1 MKKDD
6 TKEKEEIVNVKNKGK
21 KRGTLAIK
29 IDLFVVM
36 LIIVS
41 NVICMAILVTNSR
54 KYISESVQD
63 SMLDM
68 AHCYSQMLDA
78 EVEKQGGKNLN
89 YDSYAEILDGAGV
102 NGMKSSYV
110 YVVDEDGTMLYHP
123 TKEKVGNSVENSV
136 VKSLVSQIADG
147 DIPEDNVTR
156 YDFNGVA
163 KYASYSVISNHSIV
177 VISADEDDAL
187 AGVNKTTSGAVIVL
201 LVIIVV
207 SSLVAYALAE
217 KLVKPLVKLSNILED
232 VAGGNMHADFSG
244 IKMTNDEIGLIATS
258 VQDMTRSL
266 GGIVEQIRETS
277 NAMSE
282 HSNKLSNTSE
292 QTLAANGEISK
303 AVEDVALGSTNMA
316 NSISDINTDLG
327 SMSEETQ
334 TIDSSVSDIE
344 QQTHAVLESSAM
356 MSDRMHHMQE
366 SSDKMES
373 GISVISER
381 IQKVNAVVEKVS
393 DIIGVIEDISGQTNL
408 LSLNASIEAA
418 RAGEAGR
425 GFAVVAEE
433 IRVLSDNTNNELNS
447 IKEIIAELVQEC
459 EACVKASDEVV
470 SDNAI
475 QKEEIKV
482 VLESFDNLDGQIGM
496 TAQKAEEIKQMVDQM
511 VNLNQNITTNSFGLT
526 DVSSSNAAATEEM
539 TANIQELNAMMNGVA
554 EMAGQMNDQ
563 ASYLDQALSY
573 FKS

>member
-1 MKKDD
+1 MKNN
-6 TKEKEEIVNVKNKGK
+6 EK
-21 KRGTLAIK
+21 KRGTLAVK
-29 IDLFVVM
+29 IDLFVVI

-41 NVICMAILVTNSR
+41 NVICMGILVTNSR
-54 KYISESVQD
+54 KYISEAVQD

-68 AHCYSQMLDA
+68 VHCYSQMLDT
-78 EVEKQGGKNLN
+78 EVEKQGGKNLS
-89 YDSYAEILDGAGV
+89 YGSYAEILDGVGV
-102 NGMKSSYV
+102 NGMASSYV

-136 VKSLVSQIADG
+136 VKGLVSQIADG
-147 DIPEDNVTR
+147 DIPEDSVTR

-187 AGVNKTTSGAVIVL
+187 AGVNKTTSEAVIAL
-201 LVIIVV
+201 LVIIVG
-207 SSLVAYALAE
+207 SILIAYVLAK
-217 KLVKPLVKLSNILED
+217 KLVKPLVKLSDIIED

-244 IKMTNDEIGLIATS
+244 VKMTNDELGLIATS
-258 VQDMTRSL
+258 VQDMTTSL

-282 HSNKLSNTSE
+282 HSNKLSDTSE

-316 NSISDINTDLG
+316 NSISDINTDLS
-327 SMSEETQ
+327 SMNEETQ

-344 QQTHAVLESSAM
+344 AQTHAVLESSAM

-470 SDNAI
+470 LDNAA

-511 VNLNQNITTNSFGLT
+511 VNLNQNITTNSYGLT

>member
-1 MKKDD
+1 
-6 TKEKEEIVNVKNKGK
+6 
-21 KRGTLAIK
+21 
-29 IDLFVVM
+29 
-36 LIIVS
+36 
-41 NVICMAILVTNSR
+41 
-54 KYISESVQD
+54 
-63 SMLDM
+63 
-68 AHCYSQMLDA
+68 
-78 EVEKQGGKNLN
+78 
-89 YDSYAEILDGAGV
+89 
-102 NGMKSSYV
+102 
-110 YVVDEDGTMLYHP
+110 
-123 TKEKVGNSVENSV
+123 
-136 VKSLVSQIADG
+136 
-147 DIPEDNVTR
+147 
-156 YDFNGVA
+156 
-163 KYASYSVISNHSIV
+163 
-177 VISADEDDAL
+177 
-187 AGVNKTTSGAVIVL
+187 
-201 LVIIVV
+201 
-207 SSLVAYALAE
+207 
-217 KLVKPLVKLSNILED
+217 
-232 VAGGNMHADFSG
+232 
-244 IKMTNDEIGLIATS
+244 
-258 VQDMTRSL
+258 
-266 GGIVEQIRETS
+266 
-277 NAMSE
+277 
-282 HSNKLSNTSE
+282 
-292 QTLAANGEISK
+292 
-303 AVEDVALGSTNMA
+303 
-316 NSISDINTDLG
+316 
-327 SMSEETQ
+327 
-334 TIDSSVSDIE
+334 
-344 QQTHAVLESSAM
+344 
-356 MSDRMHHMQE
+356 
-366 SSDKMES
+366 MES

-470 SDNAI
+470 SDNAA

-511 VNLNQNITTNSFGLT
+511 VNLNQDITTNSFGLT

>member
-1 MKKDD
+1 MKESKA
-6 TKEKEEIVNVKNKGK
+6 K
-21 KRGTLAIK
+21 KRGTIAVK
-29 IDLFVVM
+29 IDALVLIVVI
-36 LIIVS
+36 LSNIICLSVLVS
-41 NVICMAILVTNSR
+41 SSR
-54 KYISESVQD
+54 KYIRSAVQN
-63 SMLDM
+63 SILDM
-68 AHCYSQMLDA
+68 
-78 EVEKQGGKNLN
+78 V
-89 YDSYAEILDGAGV
+89 DSYAKLIETDIEQSGKDDLDYDGYAAILDDVGV
-102 NGMKSSYV
+102 KGMESSYV
-110 YVVDEDGTMLYHP
+110 YVVDENGTMLYHP
-123 TKEKVGNSVENSV
+123 TEDKVGNQVENTV
-136 VKSLVSQIADG
+136 VKGLVQQLAEGEHPKDAV
-147 DIPEDNVTR
+147 VT
-156 YDFNGVA
+156 YDFNGVE
-163 KYASYSVISNHSIV
+163 KYAGYSIIGNNNIV
-177 VISADEDDAL
+177 VVSADEDDAL
-187 AGVNKTTSGAVIVL
+187 TGINTTTRTAIGILIVL
-201 LVIIVV
+201 IILA
-207 SSLVAYALAE
+207 SIAALIFGRR
-217 KLVKPLVKLSNILED
+217 LVKPLVTLSDIIED

-244 IKMTNDEIGLIATS
+244 VKMTNDELGLIATS
-258 VQDMTRSL
+258 VQDMTTSL

-282 HSNKLSNTSE
+282 HSNKLSDTSE

-327 SMSEETQ
+327 SMNEETQ

-344 QQTHAVLESSAM
+344 AQTHAVLESSAM

-433 IRVLSDNTNNELNS
+433 IRVLSDNTSNELNS

-470 SDNAI
+470 ADNAA

-511 VNLNQNITTNSFGLT
+511 VNLNQNITTNSYGLT

>member
-1 MKKDD
+1 
-6 TKEKEEIVNVKNKGK
+6 
-21 KRGTLAIK
+21 
-29 IDLFVVM
+29 
-36 LIIVS
+36 
-41 NVICMAILVTNSR
+41 
-54 KYISESVQD
+54 
-63 SMLDM
+63 
-68 AHCYSQMLDA
+68 
-78 EVEKQGGKNLN
+78 
-89 YDSYAEILDGAGV
+89 
-102 NGMKSSYV
+102 
-110 YVVDEDGTMLYHP
+110 
-123 TKEKVGNSVENSV
+123 
-136 VKSLVSQIADG
+136 
-147 DIPEDNVTR
+147 
-156 YDFNGVA
+156 
-163 KYASYSVISNHSIV
+163 
-177 VISADEDDAL
+177 
-187 AGVNKTTSGAVIVL
+187 
-201 LVIIVV
+201 
-207 SSLVAYALAE
+207 
-217 KLVKPLVKLSNILED
+217 
-232 VAGGNMHADFSG
+232 
-244 IKMTNDEIGLIATS
+244 
-258 VQDMTRSL
+258 
-266 GGIVEQIRETS
+266 
-277 NAMSE
+277 
-282 HSNKLSNTSE
+282 
-292 QTLAANGEISK
+292 
-303 AVEDVALGSTNMA
+303 
-316 NSISDINTDLG
+316 
-327 SMSEETQ
+327 
-334 TIDSSVSDIE
+334 
-344 QQTHAVLESSAM
+344 
-356 MSDRMHHMQE
+356 
-366 SSDKMES
+366 MES

-433 IRVLSDNTNNELNS
+433 IRVLSDNTSNELNS

-511 VNLNQNITTNSFGLT
+511 VNLNQDITTNSFGLT

>member
-1 MKKDD
+1 MKESKA
-6 TKEKEEIVNVKNKGK
+6 K
-21 KRGTLAIK
+21 KRGTIAVK
-29 IDLFVVM
+29 IDALVLIVVI
-36 LIIVS
+36 LSNIICLSVLVS
-41 NVICMAILVTNSR
+41 SSR
-54 KYISESVQD
+54 KYIRSAVQN
-63 SMLDM
+63 SILDM
-68 AHCYSQMLDA
+68 
-78 EVEKQGGKNLN
+78 V
-89 YDSYAEILDGAGV
+89 DSYAKLIETDIEQSGKDDLDYDGYAAILDDVGV
-102 NGMKSSYV
+102 KGMESSYV
-110 YVVDEDGTMLYHP
+110 YVVDENGTMLYHP
-123 TKEKVGNSVENSV
+123 TEDKVGNQVENTV
-136 VKSLVSQIADG
+136 VKGLVQQLAEGEHPKDAV
-147 DIPEDNVTR
+147 VT
-156 YDFNGVA
+156 YDFNGVE
-163 KYASYSVISNHSIV
+163 KYAGYSIIGNNNIV
-177 VISADEDDAL
+177 VVSADEDDAL
-187 AGVNKTTSGAVIVL
+187 TGINTTTRTAIGILIVL
-201 LVIIVV
+201 IILA
-207 SSLVAYALAE
+207 SIAALIFGRR
-217 KLVKPLVKLSNILED
+217 LVKPLVTLSDIIED

-244 IKMTNDEIGLIATS
+244 VKMTNDELGLIATS
-258 VQDMTRSL
+258 VQDMTTSL

-282 HSNKLSNTSE
+282 HSNKLSDTSE

-327 SMSEETQ
+327 SMNEETQ

-344 QQTHAVLESSAM
+344 KQAHAVLESSAM

-366 SSDKMES
+366 SSDKMER

-433 IRVLSDNTNNELNS
+433 IRVLSDNTSNELNS

-470 SDNAI
+470 SDNAA

-511 VNLNQNITTNSFGLT
+511 VNLNQNITTNSYGLT

>member
-29 IDLFVVM
+29 IDLLVVM

-41 NVICMAILVTNSR
+41 NVICMVILVTNSR
-54 KYISESVQD
+54 KYISEAVQD

-68 AHCYSQMLDA
+68 AHCYSQILDA
-78 EVEKQGGKNLN
+78 EVEKQGGKNLS
-89 YDSYAEILDGAGV
+89 YDSYAEILDGVGV

-177 VISADEDDAL
+177 VISDDAL

-217 KLVKPLVKLSNILED
+217 KLVKPLVKLSNIIED

-393 DIIGVIEDISGQTNL
+393 DIIGVIEDITGQTNL

-425 GFAVVAEE
+425 GFAVAAEE

-511 VNLNQNITTNSFGLT
+511 VNLNQDITTNSFGLT

>member
-1 MKKDD
+1 
-6 TKEKEEIVNVKNKGK
+6 
-21 KRGTLAIK
+21 
-29 IDLFVVM
+29 
-36 LIIVS
+36 
-41 NVICMAILVTNSR
+41 
-54 KYISESVQD
+54 
-63 SMLDM
+63 
-68 AHCYSQMLDA
+68 
-78 EVEKQGGKNLN
+78 
-89 YDSYAEILDGAGV
+89 
-102 NGMKSSYV
+102 
-110 YVVDEDGTMLYHP
+110 
-123 TKEKVGNSVENSV
+123 
-136 VKSLVSQIADG
+136 
-147 DIPEDNVTR
+147 
-156 YDFNGVA
+156 
-163 KYASYSVISNHSIV
+163 
-177 VISADEDDAL
+177 
-187 AGVNKTTSGAVIVL
+187 
-201 LVIIVV
+201 
-207 SSLVAYALAE
+207 
-217 KLVKPLVKLSNILED
+217 
-232 VAGGNMHADFSG
+232 
-244 IKMTNDEIGLIATS
+244 
-258 VQDMTRSL
+258 
-266 GGIVEQIRETS
+266 
-277 NAMSE
+277 
-282 HSNKLSNTSE
+282 
-292 QTLAANGEISK
+292 
-303 AVEDVALGSTNMA
+303 
-316 NSISDINTDLG
+316 
-327 SMSEETQ
+327 
-334 TIDSSVSDIE
+334 
-344 QQTHAVLESSAM
+344 
-356 MSDRMHHMQE
+356 
-366 SSDKMES
+366 MES

-496 TAQKAEEIKQMVDQM
+496 TAQKAEEIKQMV
-511 VNLNQNITTNSFGLT
+511 NLNQDITTNSFGLT

>member
-1 MKKDD
+1 MKESKA
-6 TKEKEEIVNVKNKGK
+6 K
-21 KRGTLAIK
+21 KRGTIAVK
-29 IDLFVVM
+29 IDALV
-36 LIIVS
+36 LIMVILSNIICLSVLVS
-41 NVICMAILVTNSR
+41 SSR
-54 KYISESVQD
+54 KYIRSAVQN
-63 SMLDM
+63 SILDM
-68 AHCYSQMLDA
+68 
-78 EVEKQGGKNLN
+78 V
-89 YDSYAEILDGAGV
+89 DSYAKLIETDIEQSGKDDLDYDGYAAILDDVGV
-102 NGMKSSYV
+102 KGMESSYV
-110 YVVDEDGTMLYHP
+110 YVVDENGTMLYHP
-123 TKEKVGNSVENSV
+123 TEDKVGNQVENTV
-136 VKSLVSQIADG
+136 VKGLVQQLAEGEHPKDAV
-147 DIPEDNVTR
+147 VT
-156 YDFNGVA
+156 YDFNGVE
-163 KYASYSVISNHSIV
+163 KYAGYSIIGNNNIV
-177 VISADEDDAL
+177 VVSADEDDAL
-187 AGVNKTTSGAVIVL
+187 TGINTTTRTAIGILIVL
-201 LVIIVV
+201 IILA
-207 SSLVAYALAE
+207 SIAALIFGRR
-217 KLVKPLVKLSNILED
+217 LVKPLVTLSGIIEE

-244 IKMTNDEIGLIATS
+244 VKMTNDELGLIATS
-258 VQDMTRSL
+258 VQDMTTSL

-282 HSNKLSNTSE
+282 HSNKLSDTSE

-327 SMSEETQ
+327 SMNEETQ

-344 QQTHAVLESSAM
+344 KQTHAVLESSAM

-433 IRVLSDNTNNELNS
+433 IRVLSDNTSNELNS

-470 SDNAI
+470 SDNAA

-511 VNLNQNITTNSFGLT
+511 VNLNQNITTNSYGLT